1 MNSFALLLEF
11 RMTLRSCLVAGLIA
25 FGVLALPA
33 APARADQILYDSVGV
48 ISGAQSSVQS
58 FDITSAGALTVTLT
72 SIPWLDTISDLN
84 CFVSTA
90 TSVLGSSFGPGT
102 ETLNVKPG
110 MLYAHW
116 FGDANGAYGLGVYG
130 LKVSFQPN
138 ASAVPLPAAFI
149 LLLSGLGLL
158 MGWQRRPKLANVS
171 QSSDD
176 ALAI

>member
-1 MNSFALLLEF
+1 MNSLASFWELH
-11 RMTLRSCLVAGLIA
+11 MKLRRWLVTGLIA
-25 FGVLALPA
+25 FGVLALPSTQ
-33 APARADQILYDSVGV
+33 ARADQILYDSIGV

-72 SIPWLDTISDLN
+72 SIPWLDTISDLS

-90 TSVLGSSFGPGT
+90 TSVLGSSFGPGA
-102 ETLNVKPG
+102 ETLYVKPG

-130 LKVSFQPN
+130 LKVSFQPS

-158 MGWQRRPKLANVS
+158 MGWQRRPKHANVS
-171 QSSDD
+171 QSADD
-176 ALAI
+176 ALAV